1 MRMTS
6 FKVQAKKFVREM
18 FCFLHLGKLYS
29 QASRIK
35 AYIFLR
41 IERWWLRRNYANIV
55 KKIRKYPKD
64 KKIRVLFWVY
74 ETAKWKA
81 QSLYDEMK
89 ASSDFEPIM
98 VLSVTKADLDF
109 FGERIREKLLADE
122 RYYVSHGCRC
132 ITNFDFTT
140 KRPLPLA
147 RYAPDI
153 VVYHDPCGLFDEDSV
168 RETAKSALCCD
179 VPYAIR
185 TLGGTDIQSLPWHHQ
200 LMFLQF
206 PPTEAQS
213 RFYRN
218 SLPEWKWAG
227 TSCAVGHPILDQYL
241 KPSENAESAQYVI
254 YAPHWSF
261 ALAGV
266 KQPVTLSSFLG
277 NGRQILEYA
286 RKHLEFN
293 WVFKPHPLL
302 YKELILRGV
311 WTREEVDA
319 YYKAWGMVGRVC
331 TDGDYIRLFQ
341 NAKALITDCG
351 SFLVEFPMTGK
362 PLIRLIP
369 RELDYPL
376 FPAFEKLYD
385 SFYVAR
391 NLDEMYAAF
400 AQVLERGE
408 DPKKEARL
416 NAVRELGLMG
426 DGTSAGRI
434 MEKLREICGRE
445 LTK

>member
-1 MRMTS
+1 MKRLIKGM
-6 FKVQAKKFVREM
+6 VRNA
-18 FCFLHLGKLYS
+18 LITAHLGFVYNW
-29 QASRIK
+29 
-35 AYIFLR
+35 LR
-41 IERWWLRRNYANIV
+41 GMWCEFKMRRDRHAIRRNYAKIV
-55 KKIRKYPKD
+55 KRIRQYPRD
-64 KKIRVLFWVY
+64 RKIRVLFWVY

-81 QSLYDEMK
+81 QSLYDAMK
-89 ASSDFEPIM
+89 VSSDFEPIM
-98 VLSVTKADLDF
+98 VVSVTPCDLDF
-109 FGERIREKLLADE
+109 FGKGIREKLLDDE
-122 RYYVSHGCRC
+122 RYYASHGCRC

-140 KRPLPLA
+140 QRPSPLA
-147 RYAPDI
+147 KYNADI
-153 VVYHDPCGLFDEDSV
+153 VFYHDPHHLFNEDSV
-168 RETAKSALCCD
+168 RTTAKSALCCD
-179 VPYAIR
+179 IPYAIR
-185 TLGGTDIQSLPWHHQ
+185 TLGGSGLQDAPWHHQ

-213 RFYRN
+213 RFYRQ

-227 TSCAVGHPILDQYL
+227 TSYAIGHPILDQYR
-241 KPSENAESAQYVI
+241 KPLDETTETECVI

-261 ALAGV
+261 ALEGV
-266 KQPVTLSSFLG
+266 TRQTTLSSFLE

-286 RKHLEFN
+286 KRHSEFN

-302 YKELILRGV
+302 YKELILRRV

-319 YYKAWGMVGRVC
+319 YYGAWGKIGRVC

-341 NAKALITDCG
+341 RARALITDCG

-369 RELDYPL
+369 KKLDYPL

-385 SFYVAR
+385 SFYQAR

-408 DPKKEARL
+408 DPRKEARM
-416 NAVRELGLMG
+416 NAVRDLGLMG
-426 DGTSAGRI
+426 EKTSAERI
-434 MEKLREICGRE
+434 MVKLREICGRQ
-445 LTK
+445 LAK